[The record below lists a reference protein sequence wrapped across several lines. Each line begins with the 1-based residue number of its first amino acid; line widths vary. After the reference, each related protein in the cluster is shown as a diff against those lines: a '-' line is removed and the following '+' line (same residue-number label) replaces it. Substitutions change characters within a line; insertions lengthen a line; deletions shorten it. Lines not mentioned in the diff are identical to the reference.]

1 MSDDDAARIPPD
13 LSRRRRGRLARI
25 LVVGALL
32 AAGAWFG
39 WSWLQERWTHVHV
52 VDARIDATAVT
63 LSSRIAG
70 WITEMPVEDGDR
82 VAKGDIL
89 AVIDQREA
97 RLKLLGLA
105 AQVERL
111 KAEEGRLAA
120 QRRMMD
126 RQAASQVAEAEA
138 RLTAAQADHK
148 VAQAALS
155 LAKSAHRRT
164 HELAA
169 KRVASAQTLDETRTG
184 VELAIQEER
193 STEADIATARAE
205 LASAQA
211 ARDGLEVL
219 DRDLA
224 VLQAR
229 QRELD
234 AQQEMTRLEV
244 EDRVL
249 RAAFDGVVDR
259 TYMSAGEYVAP
270 GMRLL
275 RYHDPARVWV
285 ELNVKETEIRRFQ
298 VGSAARVTVD
308 AYPDRQF
315 AGRVS
320 RIGHAATS
328 EFALLPTPNPSGNF
342 TKITQRLPVRIE
354 LQQDGD
360 LLRPGM
366 MVEAVIEAA
375 DRPGDGSGGG
385 EAGGAAARTGPAD

>member
-1 MSDDDAARIPPD
+1 MSDSHADRMPRDI
-13 LSRRRRGRLARI
+13 SRRGRSRALRI
-25 LVVGALL
+25 LAAGALL
-32 AAGAWFG
+32 AAGGWFG
-39 WSWLQERWTHVHV
+39 WSWLHDRWTHVYV
-52 VDARIDATAVT
+52 VDARIDASSVT

-70 WITEMPVEDGDR
+70 WIVEMPVEDGDR

-97 RLKLLGLA
+97 RLKLLGLD
-105 AQVERL
+105 AQAERL

-126 RQAASQVAEAEA
+126 RQTESQVAEAKA
-138 RLTAAQADHK
+138 RLTAAVADHR
-148 VAQAALS
+148 VAVAALS
-155 LAKSAHRRT
+155 LAESAHRRT
-164 HELAA
+164 RELHA
-169 KRVASAQTLDETRTG
+169 KRVSSAQTLDEARTA
-184 VELAIQEER
+184 VELAMQEHH
-193 STEADIATARAE
+193 STEADIATAHAE
-205 LASAQA
+205 IAAAEA

-229 QRELD
+229 QRELE
-234 AQQEMTRLEV
+234 AQREMTRLEV

-249 RAAFDGVVDR
+249 RAAFDGVIDR

-285 ELNVKETEIRRFQ
+285 EMNVKETEIRRFQ
-298 VGSAARVTVD
+298 VGSSARVTVD
-308 AYPDRQF
+308 AYPDRRF

-366 MVEAVIEAA
+366 MVEAVIEA
-375 DRPGDGSGGG
+375 DGEGDGSDG
-385 EAGGAAARTGPAD
+385 AGGAVAGTGPAD